1 MMAREPL
8 LTVVRPQASGRDA
21 WHAIMQ
27 HDSQA
32 AQLVPWNQ
40 ALDLQ
45 AAAAQSEARRR
56 DNRRYARATVIA
68 ALLGAAGVIVVVH
81 SRRNMTV

>member
-1 MMAREPL
+1 
-8 LTVVRPQASGRDA
+8 
-21 WHAIMQ
+21 MQ

-45 AAAAQSEARRR
+45 AAAAQSEAHRR

-68 ALLGAAGVIVVVH
+68 VLLGAACVIVVVH
-81 SRRNMTV
+81 SHRNMTV